1 MPTKDRNNMPSLT
14 QILHQEHQ
22 ECDQRNAV
30 AEEVSLAGDLDN
42 ARDPVLKAVQENL
55 RHFRIEEEIL
65 FPAFEAATGMTG
77 GPTQVMRIEHQQMKG
92 LLEEMRQSLLLG
104 NLSRI
109 PKVSETLM
117 LLMQQHNLKEE
128 NILYPMMDQHLG
140 NQVESLIAKVKGFP
154 HDSY

>member
-1 MPTKDRNNMPSLT
+1 MPSLT

-22 ECDQRNAV
+22 ECDHRNAI
-30 AEEVSLAGDLDN
+30 AEEASLAGDLDN
-42 ARDPVLKAVQENL
+42 ARDPVLHAVQENL

-77 GPTQVMRIEHQQMKG
+77 GPTQVMRSEHQQMKG
-92 LLEEMRQSLLLG
+92 LLEEMRQALLLG

-128 NILYPMMDQHLG
+128 NILYPMMDQHLA
-140 NQVESLIAKVKGFP
+140 NQVENLIAQVKGFP